1 MWEIRKKFKDYEQRK
16 IYLGVLDESTLFTLY
31 KLSNKGYF
39 DILHG
44 FLKQGKESSI
54 LLAENKKGE
63 KIAVKIHAIEAG
75 NFKKIWPYL
84 EGDRRF
90 IGIKRTKRG
99 IIYAWCKKEFKNMK
113 IAYEKAKI
121 PSPEPI
127 AQMNNVL
134 LMEFL
139 GENFKPAPRLN
150 EINLEKPEKVFEKIK
165 SYIKKL
171 YEKGLIHGD
180 LSFFNILWYKNKPYI
195 IDFSQ
200 GVLVNHPNAEFLLR
214 RDIKNIC
221 LDFKKY
227 GIECDEEKMYEEV
240 IS

>member
-16 IYLGVLDESTLFTLY
+16 IYSGVLDESTLFTLY

-44 FLKQGKESSI
+44 FLKQGKESSV
-54 LLAENKKGE
+54 LLGE
-63 KIAVKIHAIEAG
+63 KEGEFVAIKIHALEAG

-90 IGIKRTKRG
+90 FNIKRTKRG
-99 IIYAWCKKEFKNMK
+99 IIYTWCKKEYKNMI

-121 PSPEPI
+121 NAPRPI
-127 AQMNNVL
+127 AQLNNVL
-134 LMEFL
+134 IMEFL
-139 GENFKPAPRLN
+139 GENFTPAPRLTDVH
-150 EINLEKPEKVFEKIK
+150 LENPEDIFKTIIYF
-165 SYIKKL
+165 IKKL
-171 YEKGLIHGD
+171 YKNNLIHAD
-180 LSFFNILWYKNKPYI
+180 LSFYNILYFEEKPYF

-200 GVLVNHPNAEFLLR
+200 GVLTSHPNAEYLLK

-221 LDFKKY
+221 QDFKRY
-227 GIECDEEKMYEEV
+227 EIDCDEEKIYEEV